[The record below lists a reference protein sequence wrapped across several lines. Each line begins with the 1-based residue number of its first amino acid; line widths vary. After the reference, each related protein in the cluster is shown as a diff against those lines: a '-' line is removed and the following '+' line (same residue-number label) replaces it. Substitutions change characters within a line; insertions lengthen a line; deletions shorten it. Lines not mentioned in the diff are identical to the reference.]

1 MEWLGRAGKF
11 LRTERGQ
18 TLVAAVVAGTFS
30 FYVAR
35 HRADPAPHS
44 FHDVLLRFAQRGFPP
59 GILISILMFVAFSIY
74 WEQVGKKASTA
85 KTSESSRSRGFHLV
99 LVSVAQILVLAPVPG
114 LRSRFLPESTVLVTG
129 ALVLEAAFFLLA
141 VWARQFLGRNW
152 SGAVTTKVDH
162 ELIRSGPYSL
172 VRHPIYS
179 GILGVYFS
187 VALVSGEV
195 HGLIGVAI
203 AFIAYW
209 RKLRMEEDYL
219 QRLFGAD
226 YEAYQK
232 QSRALIPGVW

>member
-1 MEWLGRAGKF
+1 MQDWRRAGKL

-18 TLVAAVVAGTFS
+18 ALIVGVVAGTYA

-35 HRADPAPHS
+35 HHADSAPHS
-44 FHDVLLRFAQRGFPP
+44 FHDVLVRFAQRGYPP
-59 GILISILMFVAFSIY
+59 GMLISILMFVAFSIY
-74 WEQVGKKASTA
+74 WEQVGKKASAA
-85 KTSESSRSRGFHLV
+85 KTSESSLSRGFHLV
-99 LVSVAQILVLAPVPG
+99 LVSVAQILVLLPVPG
-114 LRSRFLPESTVLVTG
+114 LRTRFLPQSNALVIG

-152 SGAVTTKVDH
+152 SGAVTTKIDH
-162 ELIRSGPYSL
+162 ELIRSGPYSV

-179 GILGVYFS
+179 GLLGVYLS

-209 RKLRMEEDYL
+209 RKSRMEEAYL
-219 QRLFGAD
+219 RGQFGT
-226 YEAYQK
+226 AYDVY
-232 QSRALIPGVW
+232 QSETWAVIPGLW